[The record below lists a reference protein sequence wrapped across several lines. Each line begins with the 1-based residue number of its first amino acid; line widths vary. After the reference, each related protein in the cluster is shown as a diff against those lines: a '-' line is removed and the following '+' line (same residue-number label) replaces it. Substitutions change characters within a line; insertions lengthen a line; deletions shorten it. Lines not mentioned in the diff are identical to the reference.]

1 MKIIRRFILD
11 YGENWLEAMNE
22 SLVHLLPNGQSFY
35 KNKNK
40 DSLYLVDKD
49 STILCT
55 ISVGVAGLYI
65 EEN

>member
-11 YGENWLEAMNE
+11 YGENWLEEMNE
-22 SLVHLLPNGQSFY
+22 NLVHVLPNGQSFY

-40 DSLYLVDKD
+40 DS
-49 STILCT
+49 TILCT
-55 ISVGVAGLYI
+55 ISAGVAGLYI

>member
-11 YGENWLEAMNE
+11 YVENWLEEMNE
-22 SLVHLLPNGQSFY
+22 NLVHLLPNGQSFY
-35 KNKNK
+35 KN
-40 DSLYLVDKD
+40 SLYLVDKD

-55 ISVGVAGLYI
+55 ISAGVAGLYI